1 MSIKLIAIDI
11 DGTLLNSHHQ
21 LTNEVHTA
29 LKQAE
34 AQGVKIVLCTGRPLT
49 GVESLLEE
57 LDLFSG
63 NDYVITYN
71 GSLVQSTHDKE
82 IVSKFGLSH
91 DDYLEIELLARKLG
105 VHLHT
110 ETEDTMYTSNRD
122 ISPYTIHEAFLV
134 NMPLKYRTP
143 EEMTEELSII
153 KMMMID
159 EPALLDEIIPLIPE
173 SFMEKYTVV
182 KSTPFFLE
190 ILNKEVHKGAALERL
205 ATHLGLDRSEVM
217 ALGDNE
223 NDVTMIEYAGL
234 GIAMANATENIK
246 NVADAITTSNDEHGV
261 AEAIFSYVLNNF

>member
-1 MSIKLIAIDI
+1 
-11 DGTLLNSHHQ
+11 
-21 LTNEVHTA
+21 
-29 LKQAE
+29 
-34 AQGVKIVLCTGRPLT
+34 
-49 GVESLLEE
+49 
-57 LDLFSG
+57 
-63 NDYVITYN
+63 
-71 GSLVQSTHDKE
+71 
-82 IVSKFGLSH
+82 
-91 DDYLEIELLARKLG
+91 
-105 VHLHT
+105 
-110 ETEDTMYTSNRD
+110 
-122 ISPYTIHEAFLV
+122 
-134 NMPLKYRTP
+134 MPLKYRTP

-234 GIAMANATENIK
+234 GIAMANATENVK
-246 NVADAITTSNDEHGV
+246 NAADIITASNDEHGV
-261 AEAIFSYVLNNF
+261 AEAIKQYILNN